1 MRLVN
6 IYIETDSVSPRAMP
20 RKYGYVLECE
30 VHGRPVTR
38 EGFGQA
44 ESTYNQAV
52 LTALAEA
59 LSRIREPCEV
69 HIHSR
74 NDYVLNM
81 IDINLYKWAAGGFL
95 SSSGKPVAGKEE
107 WEKVWELLK
116 GQMTVTVHG
125 SHSYSGWLH
134 GEMERRNFNV

>member
-1 MRLVN
+1 MRRVN
-6 IYIETDSVSPRAMP
+6 IYIETDNISPRAMI
-20 RKYGYVLECE
+20 RKYGYVLECD

-44 ESTYNQAV
+44 EATYNQAV

-59 LSRIREPCEV
+59 LARIRKPCEI
-69 HIHSR
+69 HIHTR

-81 IDINLYKWAAGGFL
+81 IEVNLSKWAAGGFL

-125 SHSYSGWLH
+125 SHPYSGWLQS
-134 GEMERRNFNV
+134 EMERRDLDV